1 MNILNTINITSVIF
15 FTLLAWAVIA
25 TVVLLDKM
33 EALELEKAKRREL
46 EEAQTADQEVAVT
59 PTEIPK
65 NDKDW
70 HIRTDIVEGMR
81 ASIIR
86 SLENYPALLVDTE
99 SVDGHEFALTHGEV
113 CALIAPFLQKG
124 YFAYQDTMGYGA
136 DRVTRFK
143 ISKHRFTGSNALE
156 ITEELLTK
164 NAQL

>member
-1 MNILNTINITSVIF
+1 MSILNTIDITSVIF
-15 FTLLAWAVIA
+15 FALLAWAVIA
-25 TVVLLDKM
+25 TVILLDKM
-33 EALELEKAKRREL
+33 EELEIEKAKRKED
-46 EEAQTADQEVAVT
+46 ETADQEVAVT

>member
-1 MNILNTINITSVIF
+1 MTTTGIIF
-15 FTLLAWAVIA
+15 LVAVMLIGARVVWKIALKHSREELARQS
-25 TVVLLDKM
+25 KG
-33 EALELEKAKRREL
+33 E
-46 EEAQTADQEVAVT
+46 EVAPVA
-59 PTEIPK
+59 PVVVPE
-65 NDKDW
+65 NDKEW

-86 SLENYPALLVDTE
+86 ALESSPSLLVDTE
-99 SVDGHEFALTHGEV
+99 SVDGHEFALTHGEI

-124 YFAYQDTMGYGA
+124 YFAYRDIIGYRE

-143 ISKHRFTGSNALE
+143 ISKHRFPGSNALE

>member
-1 MNILNTINITSVIF
+1 MNVSNTIDLLTF
-15 FTLLAWAVIA
+15 ACLALLAWAVIA

-59 PTEIPK
+59 PTEIPE

-70 HIRTDIVEGMR
+70 HIRTDAVERIRAGIVER
-81 ASIIR
+81 LR
-86 SLENYPALLVDTE
+86 TYPACIVTLDKYNKDSSLN
-99 SVDGHEFALTHGEV
+99 HGEV
-113 CALIAPFLQKG
+113 HALILPFLQKG
-124 YFAYQDTMGYGA
+124 YFAYKDLVGYDVA
-136 DRVTRFK
+136 NVTRFR
-143 ISKHRFTGSNALE
+143 ITKHRDPERSALE

>member
-1 MNILNTINITSVIF
+1 MNILNTIDITSVIF
-15 FTLLAWAVIA
+15 FALLAWAVIA

-33 EALELEKAKRREL
+33 EELEIEKAKRKED
-46 EEAQTADQEVAVT
+46 ETADQEVAVT